1 VSQVQTGVLVH
12 DQTVN
17 KSEGAHQAAVAAAG
31 NSQSAANAAAI
42 THYRNCVAS
51 ALANKC
57 GVDTFTSA
65 LRSLGAGG
73 A

>member
-1 VSQVQTGVLVH
+1 VSQVQTGVLAH

-17 KSEGAHQAAVAAAG
+17 KSEGAHQAAVMAAG
-31 NSQSAANAAAI
+31 SSQSAANAAAI
-42 THYRNCVAS
+42 THYRNCVVS
-51 ALANKC
+51 AIANKC
-57 GVDTFTSA
+57 GTDTFTAA

>member
-1 VSQVQTGVLVH
+1 VSQVQTGVLTH

-31 NSQSAANAAAI
+31 SSQPAVNAAAI
-42 THYRNCVAS
+42 THYRACLVS

-57 GVDTFTSA
+57 GTDPFMAA
-65 LRSLGAGG
+65 LRSLGVNF
-73 A
+73 

>member
-1 VSQVQTGVLVH
+1 MSQVQTGVLVH

-51 ALANKC
+51 ALTNKC
-57 GVDTFTSA
+57 GTDTFTAA